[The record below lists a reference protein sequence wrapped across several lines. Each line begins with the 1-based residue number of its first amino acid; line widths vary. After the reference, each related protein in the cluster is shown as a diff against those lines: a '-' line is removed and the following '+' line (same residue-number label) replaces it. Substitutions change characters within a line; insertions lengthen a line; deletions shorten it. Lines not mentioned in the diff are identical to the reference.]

1 MRQPDPMVVRDREA
15 GVALKVAVL
24 GTGDMGCRHLD
35 GWSTLG
41 HEVVAVAD
49 ADLRRAREVAERYG
63 VERAFGDYRQALRE
77 ASADV
82 VSICLPLSE
91 HAPATILAADNGKH
105 VLTEKPLALNPGEA
119 REMEAAVARAGVHF
133 GVGFQRNLAP
143 GVPILRD
150 LAAEG
155 VFGRPMLFT
164 SDLLQEV
171 RPKRAMHDRR
181 GNNGPLTDAGCHYYL
196 LWQTVFRSRPSRV
209 YAQGRILGA
218 GRLEIAHLPQLTV
231 DTAAVT
237 VEFES
242 GDLASLTASWG
253 LAEGFQLEGRS
264 DRIVGPS
271 GGAEFEVNRCIT
283 VYRGHGVERIEV
295 ESRNLWQHEIEL
307 FARAIGGGPPFPYGF
322 AEGKQMIAVTEAIFE
337 SIDSGRPVT
346 VGPGW

>member
-1 MRQPDPMVVRDREA
+1 MALRVV
-15 GVALKVAVL
+15 VL
-24 GTGDMGCRHLD
+24 GTGDMGARHLD
-35 GWSTLG
+35 GWSALG

-49 ADLRRAREVAERYG
+49 ADIPRAQEAGERYG
-63 VERAFGDYRQALRE
+63 IRRMFGDYSQALRE
-77 ASADV
+77 ARADV

-91 HAPATILAADNGKH
+91 HAPATILAAENCMH
-105 VLTEKPLALNPGEA
+105 VFTEKPLARNLSEA
-119 REMEAAVARAGVHF
+119 RQMEAAVARAGVHF
-133 GVGFQRNLAP
+133 GIGFQRNFAP
-143 GVPILRD
+143 GVAILRD

-218 GRLEIAHLPQLTV
+218 GRQEIAHLPQLAV
-231 DTAAVT
+231 DTAVVT

-242 GDLASLTASWG
+242 GDLGSFTVSWG
-253 LAEGFQLEGRS
+253 LAQGFQLRGRP
-264 DRIVGPS
+264 DRIIGPA
-271 GGAEFEVNRCIT
+271 GGAEFEGNQCIT
-283 VYRGHGVERIEV
+283 LYRGTEVEEIEV

-307 FARAIGGGPPFPYGF
+307 FAQAIGGGAPFPYGF
-322 AEGKQMIAVTEAIFE
+322 AEGKQMIAVTQAIFE

-346 VGPGW
+346 VGAGW